1 MKRFIK
7 FALLLTLALGL
18 AGCSGDG
25 TLENGPEVTYEM
37 AEPRLLDGE
46 RQEILRVPVKED
58 CKAMLQYTYTT
69 DGQAGAVL
77 WLENGECELL
87 MHELAATTDENYE
100 NIWEVGE
107 ITLLAGENVFSL
119 SASEGG
125 NVSCRMTIQIDE
137 LDPDNFVLEEMDPNV
152 LVKES

>member
-7 FALLLTLALGL
+7 YALLLILALGL

-46 RQEILRVPVKED
+46 RQEILRVPVKEN

-69 DGQAGAVL
+69 DGQNGAVL
-77 WLENGECELL
+77 WLENDGETLL
-87 MHELAATTDENYE
+87 MEELAAATDESYE
-100 NIWEVGE
+100 TNWQVGQ
-107 ITLLAGENVFSL
+107 ITLRAGDNVFSL
-119 SASEGG
+119 SAPTGEQ
-125 NVSCRMTIQIDE
+125 VSCQMTLSLDE
-137 LDPDNFVLEEMDPNV
+137 FDEDSLLTEQMDPAVLNV
-152 LVKES
+152 D

>member
-7 FALLLTLALGL
+7 YALLLILALGL

-25 TLENGPEVTYEM
+25 TLENGPEISYRMEQ
-37 AEPRLLDGE
+37 RWLDAE
-46 RQEILRVPVKED
+46 RQEILRVPVKEE
-58 CKAMLQYTYTT
+58 CKAVLQYTYTT
-69 DGQAGAVL
+69 DGQNGAVL
-77 WLENGECELL
+77 WLENGERELL

-119 SASEGG
+119 SAPAGEQ
-125 NVSCRMTIQIDE
+125 VACTMTLA
-137 LDPDNFVLEEMDPNV
+137 LDEMDMENLVTDQMAPNV
-152 LVKES
+152 LN

>member
-1 MKRFIK
+1 MKRTKMII
-7 FALLLTLALGL
+7 LLLTLALGL

-46 RQEILRVPVKED
+46 RQEILRVPVEED
-58 CKAMLQYTYTT
+58 CKAMLHYTYTT
-69 DGQAGAVL
+69 GDADGAVL
-77 WLENGECELL
+77 WLENDGETLL
-87 MHELAATTDENYE
+87 MDELAAATDENYE

-119 SASEGG
+119 SAPEGG

>member
-1 MKRFIK
+1 MKRFIRCM
-7 FALLLTLALGL
+7 LLLTLVLGL
-18 AGCSGDG
+18 AGCSEP
-25 TLENGPEVTYEM
+25 TEENGPEISYRMEQ
-37 AEPRLLDGE
+37 RWLDAE

-69 DGQAGAVL
+69 DGQNGAVL
-77 WLENGECELL
+77 WLKNGERELL

-119 SASEGG
+119 SAPTGEQ
-125 NVSCRMTIQIDE
+125 VSCQMTLSLDE
-137 LDPDNFVLEEMDPNV
+137 FDEDSLLTEQMDPAVLNV
-152 LVKES
+152 D

>member
-1 MKRFIK
+1 MKHFIK
-7 FALLLTLALGL
+7 CMLLLTLVLGL
-18 AGCSGDG
+18 AGCSES
-25 TLENGPEVTYEM
+25 TEENGPEISYRMEQ
-37 AEPRLLDGE
+37 RWLDAE

-77 WLENGECELL
+77 WLENGERELL

-107 ITLLAGENVFSL
+107 ITLRAGDNVFSL
-119 SASEGG
+119 SAPTGEQ
-125 NVSCRMTIQIDE
+125 VSCQMTLSLDE
-137 LDPDNFVLEEMDPNV
+137 FDEDSLLTEQMDPAVLNV
-152 LVKES
+152 D

>member
-1 MKRFIK
+1 MKRFIRCM
-7 FALLLTLALGL
+7 LLLTLALGL

-69 DGQAGAVL
+69 DGQGGAVL
-77 WLENGECELL
+77 WLENGERELL
-87 MHELAATTDENYE
+87 MHELAATTDESYE
-100 NIWEVGE
+100 TNWQVGQ
-107 ITLLAGENVFSL
+107 ITLRAGDNVFSL
-119 SASEGG
+119 SAPTGEQ
-125 NVSCRMTIQIDE
+125 VSCQMTLSLDE
-137 LDPDNFVLEEMDPNV
+137 FDEDSLLTEQMDPAVLNV
-152 LVKES
+152 D

>member
-1 MKRFIK
+1 MKRFIRCM
-7 FALLLTLALGL
+7 LLLTLVLGL
-18 AGCSGDG
+18 AGCSEP
-25 TLENGPEVTYEM
+25 TEENGPEISYRMEQ
-37 AEPRLLDGE
+37 RWLDAE
-46 RQEILRVPVKED
+46 RQEIFRVPVKED

-107 ITLLAGENVFSL
+107 ITLRAGDNVFSL
-119 SASEGG
+119 SAPTGEQ
-125 NVSCRMTIQIDE
+125 VSCQMTLSLDE
-137 LDPDNFVLEEMDPNV
+137 FDEDSLLTEQMDPAVLNV
-152 LVKES
+152 D

>member
-46 RQEILRVPVKED
+46 RQEILRVPVEVD
-58 CKAMLQYTYTT
+58 CKAMLHYTYTT
-69 DGQAGAVL
+69 EDADGAVL
-77 WLENGECELL
+77 WLENDGETLL
-87 MHELAATTDENYE
+87 MEELAAATDESYE
-100 NIWEVGE
+100 TNWQVGQ
-107 ITLLAGENVFSL
+107 ITLRAGDNVFSL
-119 SASEGG
+119 SAPAEEQ
-125 NVSCRMTIQIDE
+125 VSCQMTLKLDE
-137 LDPDNFVLEEMDPNV
+137 FDEDSLLTEQMDPAVLNV
-152 LVKES
+152 D

>member
-1 MKRFIK
+1 MKRFIRCM
-7 FALLLTLALGL
+7 LLLTLVLGL
-18 AGCSGDG
+18 AGCSEP
-25 TLENGPEVTYEM
+25 TEENGPEISYRMEQCW
-37 AEPRLLDGE
+37 LDAE

-107 ITLLAGENVFSL
+107 ITLLAGENVFSI
-119 SASEGG
+119 SAPTGEQ
-125 NVSCRMTIQIDE
+125 VSCQMTLSLDE
-137 LDPDNFVLEEMDPNV
+137 FDEDSLLTEQMDPAVLNV
-152 LVKES
+152 D

>member
-46 RQEILRVPVKED
+46 RQEILREPCLTLRSE
-58 CKAMLQYTYTT
+58 A
-69 DGQAGAVL
+69 AVL
-77 WLENGECELL
+77 VRGQSS
-87 MHELAATTDENYE
+87 LA
-100 NIWEVGE
+100 
-107 ITLLAGENVFSL
+107 SL
-119 SASEGG
+119 
-125 NVSCRMTIQIDE
+125 T
-137 LDPDNFVLEEMDPNV
+137 
-152 LVKES
+152 